1 MYDIIIKKRGDNV
14 IHYTKRLRDIREDN
28 DLKQSDVAEIIKKT
42 QQQYSDYE
50 SGKRK
55 MSVDVLIELSAYY
68 NVSTDYLLG
77 LSDKKERA

>member
-1 MYDIIIKKRGDNV
+1 MT
-14 IHYTKRLRDIREDN
+14 HYTKRLRDTRED
-28 DLKQSDVAEIIKKT
+28 SDKTQAEIAVALKMHV
-42 QQQYSDYE
+42 QQYQLYE

>member
-1 MYDIIIKKRGDNV
+1 M

-28 DLKQSDVAEIIKKT
+28 DLKQSDVAEIINKT

-68 NVSTDYLLG
+68 NVSADYLLG